1 MAEPQAWFEGFGS
14 SDDGDA
20 VRASLHAR
28 NPSDSM
34 QAADLLSLIT
44 SATTCADRMMRRR
57 IVTLICIALVTA
69 GILLLVA
76 GALPYEW
83 LQSYGALVRRARA
96 HGIPT
101 PVNQT
106 IVEVVK
112 GLEAAGRRD
121 GEKLDEKALEAAAQ
135 DNPRNGRWG
144 EA

>member
-57 IVTLICIALVTA
+57 IVSVPCDPFVTGVKLRSRFGSNEA
-69 GILLLVA
+69 AFVA
-76 GALPYEW
+76 
-83 LQSYGALVRRARA
+83 STSTN
-96 HGIPT
+96 GIPALF
-101 PVNQT
+101 NL
-106 IVEVVK
+106 
-112 GLEAAGRRD
+112 GL
-121 GEKLDEKALEAAAQ
+121 
-135 DNPRNGRWG
+135 PRFCGPGAPKR
-144 EA
+144 